1 MAYRVRIDGFDG
13 PFDLLLRLVSRRA
26 IDIGSISVAA
36 VADQYLAFME
46 GMDELDLE
54 VASDFLLV
62 ASTLL
67 EIKAASLVSLES
79 DDDVREELET
89 LSASEAREALIG
101 RLLVY
106 KQFKNAAAF
115 FERRFEQC
123 GRRHART
130 CGPGEEFRD
139 VEPAVLRDVSADDLG
154 GIAALVAGR
163 PRIALLESEHVAEKT
178 IAVADCA
185 RRIHR
190 RVRECGH
197 VMFSDIAPACA
208 STDVRVADF
217 LAVLELYKQ
226 ATVDLAQSGPF
237 ADIAIDFVEGSVE
250 PVLGDE
256 NEEVA

>member
-13 PFDLLLRLVSRRA
+13 PFDLLLRLVSKRA

-36 VADQYLAFME
+36 VADQYLAYMD
-46 GMDELDLE
+46 GVDELDLE

-67 EIKAASLVSLES
+67 EIKAASLVSSE
-79 DDDVREELET
+79 DGDDVREELEM
-89 LSASEAREALIG
+89 LSAGEAREVLID
-101 RLLVY
+101 RLLAY
-106 KQFKNAAAF
+106 KRFKNAAAF

-123 GRRHART
+123 SWRRMRT
-130 CGPGEEFRD
+130 SGPGEEFRD
-139 VEPAVLRDVSADDLG
+139 VEPEVLRDVSADDLG

-163 PRIALLESEHVAEKT
+163 PRIALLESDHVAEKP
-178 IAVADCA
+178 IAVAACA

-190 RVRECGH
+190 RVRECKH
-197 VMFSDIAPACA
+197 VMFSDIVPACA
-208 STDVRVADF
+208 SPDVRVADF

-237 ADIAIDFVEGSVE
+237 SDIAIDFVEGSVE

-256 NEEVA
+256 SEEVA